1 MGAAYLYAED
11 SAHFPKPSEL
21 KLLEYIDR
29 FGVEAVTGRKT
40 LGAGELLRM
49 IAAQNI
55 VQAYRDKQAHKDG
68 WAAWQQQH
76 PAQNQLLERARQA
89 AEELDDD
96 SDG

>member
-11 SAHFPKPSEL
+11 SAHFPKPAEL

-55 VQAYRDKQAHKDG
+55 VQAYQSKKDNKEG
-68 WAAWQQQH
+68 WVAWQQQH

-89 AEELDDD
+89 AEDLSDD
-96 SDG
+96 SNG